1 MICYTGYMH
10 EGLHHVIRRTRTK
23 HERGNIVS
31 LMDRMAYLMGIVTVL
46 VNIPQLV
53 AIWTSPD
60 TQGVSLIS
68 WIGFFLGSC
77 FWVIYG
83 LLHKERPII
92 VMNAALMVVQ
102 GCIVIGILT
111 K

>member
-1 MICYTGYMH
+1 MH
-10 EGLHHVIRRTRTK
+10 EGFHHVIHRSSSK
-23 HERGNIVS
+23 HTSGRLIK
-31 LMDRMAYLMGIVTVL
+31 LMDRMAYLMGAITVL

-60 TQGVSLIS
+60 AQGVSIIS

-92 VMNAALMVVQ
+92 IMNAALMVVQ
-102 GCIVIGILT
+102 GCIVIGILM